1 MPNTDNAKEL
11 FQEAMEAFIGENY
24 ETSIDTFTKAI
35 EIDPELK
42 LAILSR
48 GSAYFKLDRLE
59 EARIDFNRVIAL
71 DPDNARAFHLR
82 GLVHDKI
89 DDHRAALSDVSKA
102 IDLDPEYG
110 AAYYSRANLHSKLG
124 DADLATEDIQMA
136 THLTEVNI
144 EKFAN
149 ENNVWRS
156 QQLRVEE
163 MGGADPMVR

>member
-1 MPNTDNAKEL
+1 MPNTDNAKEM
-11 FQEAMEAFIGENY
+11 FQKAMEAFIGENY
-24 ETSIDTFTKAI
+24 ETSIDSFTKAI

-59 EARIDFNRVIAL
+59 EARIDFNRVIEL

-89 DDHRAALSDVSKA
+89 DDHQAALSDFSKA

-124 DADLATEDIQMA
+124 EADLATEDIQMA